1 MNSHA
6 FCPSVSAAVAAL
18 LATASAAVAQ
28 VAIDVDPAAGRVPI
42 SPYIYGTNQDLPGVA
57 ATARRYGGN
66 RTTGYNWEN
75 NASNAGSDYY
85 HQSDSYLTW
94 AVGIP
99 DAQATMPGIALT
111 HFIDQSVAA
120 GTPYTL
126 VTLPMAGYV
135 AADKAGQVST
145 AQVAPS
151 ARWAQVVNNKPTA
164 LSTTPDLTDGKVYV
178 DEEINLLLQRYGAA
192 GTANGVR
199 GYNLDNE
206 PDLWHATHARLHPV
220 QATCAELIT
229 RSVELAKTIKRM
241 DPGAE
246 TLGFVSYGFSGYNS
260 FQGATDWTTE
270 RTKGAYNWFVDY
282 YLDQMKK
289 ASDTAGRRLLDVL
302 DLHNYTEAMGGGVR
316 VNATTD
322 YTNIACNKARLQAPR
337 TWWDPT
343 YVEDSWIGQWYKDFL
358 PLLPKFQAS
367 IDTFYPGTKYAMGE
381 YAFGGSEHITG
392 GIAQAD
398 ALGIFGK
405 NRVYLACYWA
415 ESGTNNYIASGFK
428 LYLDYDGAGSKFG
441 DTSVNAA
448 ASDVATCSTF
458 ASIVGSDPSRLHVIV
473 LNKAYD
479 TPTPVRLR
487 IAGATPYTSARV
499 FAFDSASATLTE
511 RAPVATITGNDFTYT
526 LPALTAAHFVLESAP
541 LEAWRQQHFGTTAA
555 AGAAADAADPDLDG
569 RSNLLEYALGSVPT
583 AADTGSPAAAG
594 SVTDGTGT
602 HLTLTFSRIADPS
615 LVYTVEASDD
625 LVGWTLI
632 WTSTGAQNVAGA
644 VVVADSAVSQQ
655 TQARRFLRLRV
666 NY

>member
-1 MNSHA
+1 MT
-6 FCPSVSAAVAAL
+6 AL
-18 LATASAAVAQ
+18 LATAAAAVAA
-28 VAIDVDPAAGRVPI
+28 VAIDVDPAAGRAPI

-57 ATARRYGGN
+57 APARRYGGN

-85 HQSDSYLTW
+85 HQSDNYLTW

-99 DAQATMPGIALT
+99 DAQAATPGIALT

-126 VTLPMAGYV
+126 ITLPMAGYV
-135 AADKAGQVST
+135 AADKSGTVST
-145 AQVAPS
+145 AQAAPS
-151 ARWAQVVNNKPTA
+151 SRWVQVVNNKPTA
-164 LSTTPDLTDGKVYV
+164 LSATPDLTDGKVYV
-178 DEEINLLLQRYGAA
+178 DEEINFLVQRYGAA

-206 PDLWHATHARLHPV
+206 PDLWHKTHERLHPV

-229 RSVELAKTIKRM
+229 RSVDLAKTIKRM

-246 TLGFVSYGFSGYNS
+246 TLGFVSYGFSGYLT

-270 RTKGAYNWFVDY
+270 RTKGDYDWFVDY

-302 DLHNYTEAMGGGVR
+302 DLHNYTEAIGGEVR

-322 YTNIACNKARLQAPR
+322 YTNIECNKARLQAPR
-337 TWWDPT
+337 TLWDPT
-343 YVEDSWIGQWYKDFL
+343 YIEDSWIGQWYKDFL

-381 YAFGGSEHITG
+381 YCFGGSEHITG

-398 ALGIFGK
+398 ALGIFGRS
-405 NRVYLACYWA
+405 RVYMAYYWA
-415 ESGTNNYIASGFK
+415 EYTSNNYIASGFK

-441 DTSVNAA
+441 DTSVGAA
-448 ASDVATCSTF
+448 ASDVATCSAY
-458 ASIVGSDPSRLHVIV
+458 ASIAGDDASRLHVIV

-479 TPTPVRLR
+479 TATPVRIR
-487 IAGATPYTSARV
+487 IAGSTPYTKARV
-499 FAFDSASATLTE
+499 FAFDSASAALTE
-511 RAPVATITGNDFTYT
+511 RAPVASITGNDFTYT

-541 LEAWRQQHFGTTAA
+541 LEAWRQQHFGTTAG
-555 AGAAADAADPDLDG
+555 AGAAADPADPDLDG
-569 RSNLLEYALGSVPT
+569 RCNLLEYALGTVPT
-583 AADTGSPAAAG
+583 TANDGDPVLAG
-594 SVTDGTGT
+594 QVTDGTGT
-602 HLTLTFSRIADPS
+602 HLTLTFDRIADPA
-615 LVYTVEASDD
+615 LTYTVEASDD
-625 LVGWTLI
+625 LVVWAPI

-644 VVVADSAVSQQ
+644 VVATDSEVLANHP
-655 TQARRFLRLRV
+655 RRFLRLRV
-666 NY
+666 SY